1 MSFAIRLAPAL
12 LCGLLLSCGS
22 RSERTPPSEIREFD
36 FGTPPASAPG
46 ASLLQGITPSIHGA
60 LEALESAAEDEECK
74 GVFVRVGGFG
84 GAWGRLTDLGHGLD
98 AIREAGKAVHC
109 HFDAT
114 DNAGY
119 ALMAGHCDRI
129 SMTPAGV
136 VDLVGLAFQVVYL
149 KGLLEHIGV
158 EANILHVG
166 RFKGA
171 GDMFTEE
178 TMPATAQES
187 LGSLLDDID
196 AVFAEALRARDLEH
210 SVVDNGPYTSVPALE
225 LNLVDDIV
233 VARSA
238 RATLRSSLSNA
249 EVRRV
254 FPPQNDQE
262 FSLSGLLLGGEDSS
276 ETQIGRRIVV
286 VHVDGSIVDGARS
299 RSGQAVSGPFVE
311 ALNEF
316 ADDDNVAAIVLRIDS
331 PGGSVIAS
339 DVMWNAVREAQAE
352 KPVIASVGDVAASGG
367 YYIASAADVI
377 FAHPGSIVGS
387 IGVVGGKMSF
397 AGLAEEIGVHPET
410 LRRGPNANWSSPL
423 TPFSDSQEVAFQRLL
438 RSAYYRFIRRV
449 AVGRGRPENEIL
461 DAAEGRVMSGR
472 QGIERGLIDEAGG
485 LAAAIAE
492 ARVRAEDEEGAL
504 PIVVWPEA
512 PSPIAALGE
521 ALGARAAEA
530 QVPALGP
537 LRPLAEEWMWFPA
550 LLEQES
556 VLAALPFALRIQ

>member
-1 MSFAIRLAPAL
+1 ML
-12 LCGLLLSCGS
+12 LCALLLSCGS

-36 FGTPPASAPG
+36 FSAAPASAPG
-46 ASLLQGITPSIHGA
+46 ASLLQGVTPSIHDA
-60 LEALESAAEDEECK
+60 LQALNSAAEDEECK
-74 GVFVRVGGFG
+74 GVFIRVGGFG

-119 ALMAGHCDRI
+119 ALMAAHCDQI
-129 SMTPAGV
+129 AMTPAGV

-149 KGLLEHIGV
+149 KGLLAHIGV

-171 GDMFTEE
+171 GDMFTED

-187 LGSLLDDID
+187 LGALLDDLD

-225 LNLVDDIV
+225 LNLVDDIMV
-233 VARSA
+233 AGSARSA
-238 RATLRSSLSNA
+238 IRSSLSNA
-249 EVRRV
+249 EIRRV

-276 ETQIGRRIVV
+276 EAEAGRRIVL
-286 VHVDGSIVDGARS
+286 VHVDGSIVDGTRS

-316 ADDDNVAAIVLRIDS
+316 AEDDNVAAIVLRIDS

-339 DVMWNAVREAQAE
+339 DVMWNAVREAQAV

-397 AGLAEEIGVHPET
+397 AGLAEQIGVHPET

-449 AVGRGRPENEIL
+449 ATGRGRTQEEIL
-461 DAAEGRVMSGR
+461 EAAEGRVMSGR
-472 QGIERGLIDEAGG
+472 QGIERGLIDQAGG
-485 LAAAIAE
+485 LGAALAE
-492 ARVRAEDEEGAL
+492 ARVRAEDEEGTL
-504 PIVVWPEA
+504 PIEVWPEA

-521 ALGARAAEA
+521 ALGARANEA

-537 LRPLAEEWMWFPA
+537 LQPLAEEWMWFPS

>member
-1 MSFAIRLAPAL
+1 M
-12 LCGLLLSCGS
+12 
-22 RSERTPPSEIREFD
+22 SEIREFD
-36 FGTPPASAPG
+36 FTAPPASAPG
-46 ASLLQGITPSIHGA
+46 ATLLQGVTPSIHDA
-60 LEALESAAEDEECK
+60 LEALHSAAEDEECK
-74 GVFVRVGGFG
+74 GVFVRVGSFG
-84 GAWGRLTDLGHGLD
+84 GAWGRLTDLGYGLD

-119 ALMAGHCDRI
+119 ALMASHCDRI
-129 SMTPAGV
+129 AMTPAGV

-149 KGLLEHIGV
+149 KGLLAHLGV

-178 TMPATAQES
+178 SMPETAQES
-187 LGSLLDDID
+187 LGALLDDLD
-196 AVFAEALRARDLEH
+196 AVFSEALRARELEH

-225 LNLVDDIV
+225 AGLVDDIV

-238 RATLRSSLSNA
+238 RSTLKASLSNV
-249 EVRRV
+249 EIRRV
-254 FPPQNDQE
+254 FPPQNEQE
-262 FSLSGLLLGGEDSS
+262 FSLGSLLLGGDDED
-276 ETQIGRRIVV
+276 EAQAVRRIVL
-286 VHVDGSIVDGARS
+286 VHVDGSIVDGSRS
-299 RSGQAVSGPFVE
+299 RAGQAVSGPFVE

-316 ADDDNVAAIVLRIDS
+316 AEDDTVAAIVLRIDS

-339 DVMWNAVREAQAE
+339 DVMWNAVRDAQAV

-397 AGLAEEIGVHPET
+397 AGLAEQIGVHPQT
-410 LRRGPNANWSSPL
+410 LQRGQNANWSSPL

-438 RSAYYRFIRRV
+438 RSAYYRFVRRV
-449 AVGRGRPENEIL
+449 AVGRGRTQNEIL
-461 DAAEGRVMSGR
+461 EAAEGRVMSGR
-472 QGIERGLIDEAGG
+472 QGIERGLIDHAGG
-485 LAAAIAE
+485 LSAALAE
-492 ARVRAEDEEGAL
+492 ARTRANDESGTL
-504 PIVVWPEA
+504 PIQVWPDA

-521 ALGARAAEA
+521 ALGAQESAAR
-530 QVPALGP
+530 VPALGP
-537 LRPLAEEWMWFPA
+537 LRPLAEEWLWFPM

-556 VLAALPFALRIQ
+556 VLAALPFAIRIH